1 MICSNYQALIL
12 ETYKE
17 CNTHLRDQVTQRNAI
32 QSFYIALLV
41 AFITLNNIIGQNNL
55 WLFSILYLVGILC
68 LAMCIRLRQWHLR
81 YLICCQVIN
90 YIFTCDREINKHKEL
105 CKAVEEA
112 YKSFQLKPSFKSFI
126 MSAGNINSL
135 CFMAVTAVPLIMVF
149 CLLKLSLWV
158 IIPGALLYIILLG
171 FLIYSNSNT
180 KRTKPDWILN
190 YVLN

>member
-1 MICSNYQALIL
+1 MVSSNYQALLL

-68 LAMCIRLRQWHLR
+68 LAMCIRLRKWHLR

-105 CKAVEEA
+105 CKAVGEA
-112 YKSFQLKPSFKSFI
+112 YKSFQSKPSFKSFI
-126 MSAGNINSL
+126 VSAGNINSL
-135 CFMAVTAVPLIMVF
+135 CFVAVTAAPLIMVF
-149 CLLKLSLWV
+149 YLLKVLLWV
-158 IIPGALLYIILLG
+158 IIPGTLFYIILCG
-171 FLIYSNSNT
+171 FIIYLNSNT
-180 KRTKPDWILN
+180 NRTKPDWILN
-190 YVLN
+190 FVLN